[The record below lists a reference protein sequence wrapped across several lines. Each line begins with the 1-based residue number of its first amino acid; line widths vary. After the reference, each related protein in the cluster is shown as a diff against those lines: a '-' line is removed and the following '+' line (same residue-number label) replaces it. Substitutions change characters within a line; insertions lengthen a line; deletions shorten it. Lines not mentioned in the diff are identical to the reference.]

1 MKKLVLVFLLVVSF
15 AYSSDVKGLED
26 KCEKGESIVPC
37 DLAAEAYF
45 YGEGAEKDYSKAL
58 KFFKKACDGGLYNAC
73 FNLGAMHE
81 EGYGVKSDVKTA
93 MKFYELSCEGDFG
106 EACEALAQIYEKE
119 KDGQKT
125 IFYREKGYKFG
136 AWLSCEFMAKFY
148 EEKDKQTSADY
159 YKKACEY
166 GKERARGQILPVG
179 AMKIKAACD
188 KAEEF

>member
-1 MKKLVLVFLLVVSF
+1 MKNLVFVFLLVVSF
-15 AYSSDVKGLED
+15 AYSSDVKELEN

-45 YGEGAEKDYSKAL
+45 YGEGAKKDYSKAL

-93 MKFYELSCEGDFG
+93 MKFYELSCEGEFG

-125 IFYREKGYKFG
+125 IFCREKGCKFG

-148 EEKDKQTSADY
+148 KEKDKQTSAYY

-166 GKERARGQILPVG
+166 GNERARGQILPVG
-179 AMKIKAACD
+179 AMKIKAACN
-188 KAEEF
+188 KADEF